1 MAGLKPPLLPLLNFA
16 GPDRAGTHRP
26 VVYEVVLAN
35 PTGKRSLPSQNLPP
49 GVSRPAGASAAK
61 LRSTPDS
68 THDSTALT
76 IHMCLRCQGG
86 KSLLFERKDRGRKDA
101 LRHPDGG

>member
-1 MAGLKPPLLPLLNFA
+1 MAGLKPPLLPLSSFA

-68 THDSTALT
+68 THDSYVSSMPRQKITSVRA
-76 IHMCLRCQGG
+76 
-86 KSLLFERKDRGRKDA
+86 
-101 LRHPDGG
+101 